1 MAMETILGLDVGTT
15 TTKAVLFD
23 LSGAELMAAE
33 QAYRLRTPRPGWA
46 ELDPVEIWQA
56 VVKALQT
63 IVNRLEGHQILA
75 LALATQGGSL
85 IPVRV
90 DGMPTYPVITWMD
103 GRSQD
108 VVQQWQADGVA
119 DRVRQVSGWSP
130 EPGLPLAS
138 IEWLRRFRP
147 ELFAATDRF
156 LSVNDFLTYQ
166 LTGRFCTNPSMAGE
180 MLLTDVATGQWSREL
195 CALVG
200 LEPDQL
206 SPILPSDTVVGVI
219 TPKVSRLTGLDRST
233 LVINGGQDHSC
244 EALALG
250 MTTGGRAL
258 LACGTAWVINGV
270 AESTAMGAI
279 PSNMNLNFHILPQRW
294 IVSQFLGALGG
305 CLEWWLNQGWQHK
318 DPHSPFC
325 RAELF
330 ASFDTALEQTV
341 PGCAGLLFLPLTGG
355 RQLSRTAPG
364 GGFVG
369 LRLDHTRADM
379 SRAIMEGAA
388 FELHWALDRLAQAGM
403 PVEQLWMV
411 GGATSSPLWP
421 NIVADVT
428 GLPIYLTP
436 YTHGPAL
443 GAGILAGVGANVFET
458 MMAGQKQFSR
468 PAHRII
474 MPNDSHRP
482 AYDEQF
488 AAYQRLTRVLF
499 Q

>member
-1 MAMETILGLDVGTT
+1 
-15 TTKAVLFD
+15 
-23 LSGAELMAAE
+23 
-33 QAYRLRTPRPGWA
+33 
-46 ELDPVEIWQA
+46 
-56 VVKALQT
+56 
-63 IVNRLEGHQILA
+63 VNRLEGHHILA

-85 IPVRV
+85 IPVTA
-90 DGMPTYPVITWMD
+90 DGTPTYPVITWMD
-103 GRSQD
+103 SRSRT

-119 DRVRQVSGWSP
+119 ERIRQVSGWSP

-138 IEWLRRFRP
+138 IEWLRQSRP
-147 ELFAATDRF
+147 ELFGATDRF
-156 LSVNDFLTYQ
+156 LSVNDFLAFH

-180 MLLTDVATGQWSREL
+180 MLLADVTTGQWSQEL
-195 CALVG
+195 RALVG

-206 SPILPSDTVVGVI
+206 SPIMPSDAVVGHI
-219 TPKVSRLTGLDRST
+219 TPRVSQLTGLDRGT

-250 MTTGGRAL
+250 ITTRGRAL

-270 AESTAMGAI
+270 TESADMDAV
-279 PSNMNLNFHILPQRW
+279 PSNINLNFHILPQRW

-318 DPHSPFC
+318 DPGSPFS

-341 PGCAGLLFLPLTGG
+341 VGCAGLLFLPLTGG
-355 RQLSRTAPG
+355 RQLPRATPE

-379 SRAIMEGAA
+379 SRAVLEGAA
-388 FELHWALDRLAQAGM
+388 FELRWSLDRLVQAEM
-403 PVEQLWMV
+403 PIEQLWMV
-411 GGATSSPLWP
+411 GGATRSPIWP

-436 YTHGPAL
+436 YSHGPAL

-458 MMAGQKQFSR
+458 MMVGQKQFSR
-468 PAHRII
+468 SGHQII
-474 MPNDSHRP
+474 PNDSDRP
-482 AYDEQF
+482 VYDEQF
-488 AAYQRLTRVLF
+488 AAYQRLIRMF
-499 Q
+499 HR